1 VVAPRF
7 SLPGAQAKGAGV
19 IESAEIRERFI
30 KFFEEKG
37 HTRMPSWPLILK
49 DDPSV
54 LFTSAGMQPLVPY
67 FLGKKQPPAKRIV
80 AVQKV
85 FRATDIDEVG
95 RDGYHQTF
103 FEMLGNFGIGDYW
116 KKEAIEWGWE
126 LLTKVF
132 GFDGDKLVATVH
144 TSDDEAYEIW
154 TKTLAF
160 LSTNASRARTA
171 AAGSRSGTSSSSR
184 TTERRTAP
192 SCRSRSGT
200 STPARDSSA

>member
-7 SLPGAQAKGAGV
+7 SFLGGRKV
-19 IESAEIRERFI
+19 ESAEIRERFI
-30 KFFEEKG
+30 KFFEEKN

-132 GFDGDKLVATVH
+132 GFDGNKLVATVH

-160 LSTNASRARTA
+160 LPPEKIFRL
-171 AAGSRSGTSSSSR
+171 
-184 TTERRTAP
+184 
-192 SCRSRSGT
+192 
-200 STPARDSSA
+200 

>member
-1 VVAPRF
+1 
-7 SLPGAQAKGAGV
+7 
-19 IESAEIRERFI
+19 
-30 KFFEEKG
+30 
-37 HTRMPSWPLILK
+37 MPSWPLILK

-126 LLTKVF
+126 LLTKDRKSTRLNSSHGYISYAVF
-132 GFDGDKLVATVH
+132 CLKKKIQQ
-144 TSDDEAYEIW
+144 Y
-154 TKTLAF
+154 
-160 LSTNASRARTA
+160 
-171 AAGSRSGTSSSSR
+171 
-184 TTERRTAP
+184 
-192 SCRSRSGT
+192 
-200 STPARDSSA
+200 

>member
-1 VVAPRF
+1 
-7 SLPGAQAKGAGV
+7 
-19 IESAEIRERFI
+19 
-30 KFFEEKG
+30 
-37 HTRMPSWPLILK
+37 MPSWPLILK

-95 RDGYHQTF
+95 KDGYHQTF

-132 GFDGDKLVATVH
+132 GFDGTKLVATV
-144 TSDDEAYEIW
+144 
-154 TKTLAF
+154 
-160 LSTNASRARTA
+160 
-171 AAGSRSGTSSSSR
+171 
-184 TTERRTAP
+184 
-192 SCRSRSGT
+192 
-200 STPARDSSA
+200 